1 MSTGLP
7 THSMLGKRMK
17 SLINILKLLL
27 LAAILLPVIHFLNVF
42 ADKYNLTAKQL
53 GLIAFAMVQ
62 PVLLL
67 YILYGYLKDRKQDL
81 KNSGKVWLIILA
93 GYEVMCIGVLLV
105 AGNKF
110 GFLPTFPF
118 AGTLTMG
125 VGMLLL
131 FAGSI
136 YGYQSNLKE

>member
-1 MSTGLP
+1 MPKRRTRSRMGRLTGIRP
-7 THSMLGKRMK
+7 ACPFSGGAWTFFSSSIPSIPSSPRKR
-17 SLINILKLLL
+17 
-27 LAAILLPVIHFLNVF
+27 
-42 ADKYNLTAKQL
+42 
-53 GLIAFAMVQ
+53 
-62 PVLLL
+62 LL

-93 GYEVMCIGVLLV
+93 GYEVICIGILLV

-131 FAGSI
+131 FVGSI